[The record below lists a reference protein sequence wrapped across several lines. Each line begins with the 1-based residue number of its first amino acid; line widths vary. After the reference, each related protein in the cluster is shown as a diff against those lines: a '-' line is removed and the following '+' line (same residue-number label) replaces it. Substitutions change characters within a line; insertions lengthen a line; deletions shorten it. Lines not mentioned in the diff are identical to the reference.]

1 VNLEGL
7 MNATVDLRQLA
18 VRRDAPPPPAR
29 RRQRTQV
36 LTRYLLP
43 GGVLL
48 GFAAVL
54 GFAFR
59 DSLLSSRP
67 VTVVPVRTTRGE
79 VQRSGAPLFHAAGWV
94 EPRPTPVLVA
104 ALAEGVVDK
113 LLVVEGQAVKEG
125 EPVAH
130 LIDIDARLALQTA
143 EADLRLREAEVA
155 GAKAT
160 LASARTNFD
169 KPVSLEAAFAEA
181 DATLAQK
188 ETERATLP
196 AQLKS
201 AEARCLLARQ
211 TVGGA
216 VRAGSAISALTMQQY
231 EGERDMSHAA
241 VEELKSRQA
250 RIEREIA
257 AQTQRRDALR
267 KRLELK
273 TEETR
278 QLGEAEAAQKA
289 AEARERQARVAVD
302 TAALKL
308 QRMVIPAPVSG
319 RVLALV
325 ARPGMR
331 LMGFVTGSPQEA
343 STVVSLYDPQSVQ
356 VRVDVRFEDLLRVV
370 PGQPVQIETP
380 AVPGKLEGVVLRL
393 TSQANIQ
400 KNTLEVKVAVKNP
413 PPVLGADMLVQATF
427 LAPTVDET
435 KVGETE
441 ALHLLVPRQLLDAGE
456 GGGTVWVADQ
466 AAGQARKRSVKLGAE
481 TPGELVEVTDGLNPA
496 DKLISGGREG
506 LKDGHRITITGE
518 DAVLGLAVRA
528 QSTKVNRP
536 ARLQEGG
543 KPTAKP

>member
-1 VNLEGL
+1 

-29 RRQRTQV
+29 RHRTQM
-36 LTRYLLP
+36 LTRYLMP
-43 GGVLL
+43 GSVLF
-48 GFAAVL
+48 GFAIVL
-54 GFAFR
+54 GWAFR
-59 DSLLSSRP
+59 DSFLPSRL

-94 EPRPTPVLVA
+94 EPRPTPVVVA

-113 LLVVEGQAVKEG
+113 LLVVEGQSVKEG
-125 EPVAH
+125 EPVAR

-143 EADLRLREAEVA
+143 EADLNLREAEVA
-155 GAKAT
+155 GTKAT
-160 LASARTNFD
+160 LASARTNFE
-169 KPVSLEAAFAEA
+169 KPVNLEAAFAEA

-196 AQLKS
+196 SQLKS
-201 AEARCLLARQ
+201 AEARRLLARQ
-211 TVGGA
+211 TLESA
-216 VRAGSAISALTMQQY
+216 THAPSAIATIVMQQY
-231 EGERDMSHAA
+231 ESERDMSHAA

-278 QLGEAEAAQKA
+278 QLGEAEAALKA
-289 AEARERQARVAVD
+289 AAAREQQAKVAVE

-308 QRMVIPAPVSG
+308 ERMVIPAPVSG

-331 LMGFVTGSPQEA
+331 LMGFVTGTPQEA

-356 VRVDVRFEDLLRVV
+356 VRVDVRFEDLPRVV

-413 PPVLGADMLVQATF
+413 PAVLGADMLVQATF

-435 KVGETE
+435 KAGEGE
-441 ALHLLVPRQLLDAGE
+441 AIHLLVPRQLLEAGE
-456 GGGTVWVADQ
+456 GGGTIWVADQ
-466 AAGQARKRSVKLGAE
+466 FAGLARRRTVKLGAA
-481 TPGELVEVTDGLNPA
+481 TPGDLVEVTEGLNPA

-506 LKDGHRITITGE
+506 LRDGQRIRVTGE
-518 DAVLGLAVRA
+518 DAILGLAVRA
-528 QSTKVNRP
+528 QATKVNRP
-536 ARLQEGG
+536 TRLQEGV
-543 KPTAKP
+543 KQTAKP

>member
-1 VNLEGL
+1 
-7 MNATVDLRQLA
+7 MISTVDLKQLA
-18 VRRDAPPPPAR
+18 VRRDAPPPSAPR
-29 RRQRTQV
+29 RRRTQM

-43 GGVLL
+43 SGVLL
-48 GFAAVL
+48 GFAAVF
-54 GFAFR
+54 GWAFR
-59 DSLLSSRP
+59 DSFLSSRP
-67 VTVVPVRTTRGE
+67 VTVVPVRATRGE

-113 LLVVEGQAVKEG
+113 LLVVEGQSVKEG
-125 EPVAH
+125 EPVAR

-160 LASARTNFD
+160 LASARTNYE

-181 DATLAQK
+181 DASLAQK
-188 ETERATLP
+188 ETEKATLP

-201 AEARCLLARQ
+201 AEARSLLARQ
-211 TVGGA
+211 TLEGA
-216 VRAGSAISALTMQQY
+216 RHAPSGVTVLTTQQY
-231 EGERDMSHAA
+231 ESERGMSAAA
-241 VEELKSRQA
+241 VDELKARQA
-250 RIEREIA
+250 RLEREIT

-267 KRLELK
+267 QRLELK

-278 QLGEAEAAQKA
+278 LLGEAEAALKA
-289 AEARERQARVAVD
+289 AEARAQQARVAVD

-308 QRMVIPAPVSG
+308 QRMVIPAPASG

-356 VRVDVRFEDLLRVV
+356 VRVDVRFEDLPRVV

-413 PPVLGADMLVQATF
+413 PAVLGADMLVQATF
-427 LAPTVDET
+427 LAPAVDET
-435 KVGETE
+435 KVGEGE
-441 ALHLLVPRQLLDAGE
+441 ALHLLVPRQLLDTGE
-456 GGGTVWVADQ
+456 GGGVVWVADQ
-466 AAGQARKRSVKLGAE
+466 AAGLARRRTVKLGAE
-481 TPGELVEVTDGLNPA
+481 TPGDLVEVTEGLNPA
-496 DKLISGGREG
+496 DKLVSGGREG
-506 LKDGHRITITGE
+506 LRDGQRITVTGE

-528 QSTKVNRP
+528 QPTKVNRP
-536 ARLQEGG
+536 SRLQEGG
-543 KPTAKP
+543 KP